1 MDLKLENSS
10 HAPEARIAT
19 KPLAEIGLGI
29 ACALGMLALMGALLF
44 WTPLPAPFLFV
55 PPIVMVVTLF
65 ARWPGGLAALLTSL
79 AGIWALLTAYPG
91 RFEMVDA
98 SEAVR
103 LVIFGLMG
111 LLMLMLT
118 EAVRRAAQRK
128 AQLAEQEVAQR
139 EMLLREL
146 EHRTR
151 NNLSLIG
158 SLLSLQ
164 RRQSSSAEVATALD
178 QAAARV
184 QTIAD
189 AYNQLSHLRAEA
201 DEVDMALYL
210 ERLLSTIASG
220 LFSDRIHVDHDID
233 EITMPASRAVAVGL
247 YLNEA
252 LTNCAKHAFRD
263 DGEGKVRIVLRSQD
277 DGWRLTI
284 IDDGVGRALPPAE
297 ARKKPGGLGSLLF
310 EALATQ
316 AGARHQVTLL
326 DPGRRLD
333 LISGE

>member
-1 MDLKLENSS
+1 MNLIMEQSS
-10 HAPEARIAT
+10 GLSGKHAQH
-19 KPLAEIGLGI
+19 KPIAEIGIGF
-29 ACALGMLALMGALLF
+29 ACALGMLALMAALLF

-55 PPIVMVVTLF
+55 PPLVMVVTLF

-79 AGIWALLTAYPG
+79 AGIWLLLHSYPAH
-91 RFEMVDA
+91 FEIIDA
-98 SEAVR
+98 SGTVR
-103 LVIFGLMG
+103 LIIIGFMGLM
-111 LLMLMLT
+111 LLMLT

-128 AQLAEQEVAQR
+128 MLAAKEEVAQR
-139 EMLLREL
+139 EMLLREH

-151 NNLSLIG
+151 NNLSLIIN
-158 SLLSLQ
+158 LLSMQ
-164 RRQSSSAEVATALD
+164 RRQASSPDVATALD

-189 AYNQLSHLRAEA
+189 AYNQLSHLSDDA
-201 DEVDMALYL
+201 DEVNMALYL
-210 ERLLSTIASG
+210 ERLLSNIASG
-220 LFSDRIHVDHDID
+220 LFSDRIHVDHDIV
-233 EITMPASRAVAVGL
+233 EITLPASTAVALGL

-252 LTNCAKHAFRD
+252 LTNCAKHAFPD

-284 IDDGVGRALPPAE
+284 IDNGVGRALPPAQ
-297 ARKKPGGLGSLLF
+297 ARKKAGGLGSLLF

-333 LISGE
+333 LISTE